1 MPQVYKRYSKCAWI
15 LSISDF
21 SGYMNRVTFKMI
33 SEKCH
38 LDFFLK
44 NRQSVLLI
52 LYCDMGLWPG
62 AWRQLLDR
70 IILPV
75 LKIFAYSY
83 GTLFCGSLGTIRTRF
98 DAIAIDAN
106 WTQNNANQTI
116 ILWTQPLW
124 QLPLPLRFSSKV
136 CMNSCLVK
144 TPRQYFIWSV
154 KNYAN
159 SDYWLA
165 LFVEKNEAQR
175 RQHLERLSLSISSP
189 FTEWRTE

>member
-1 MPQVYKRYSKCAWI
+1 
-15 LSISDF
+15 
-21 SGYMNRVTFKMI
+21 MI

-62 AWRQLLDR
+62 AWRQLLDW

-106 WTQNNANQTI
+106 WTQNNANQTV
-116 ILWTQPLW
+116 ILFFCELSSSANWI
-124 QLPLPLRFSSKV
+124 SSKV